1 MSRASA
7 PGAREGTILIV
18 DDVPINLAVLV
29 DHLESAGHRALVAQ
43 DAEVAL
49 KRASLMKPDLIL
61 LDVVMPG
68 IDGFETCRRLKAAE
82 STRDIPVIFMTC
94 LGEAADKLVGFKAG
108 GVDYITKPFEIE
120 EVLARIKTHLSLRE
134 AQKELE
140 AKNAQLERAHQELEQ
155 RVRARTAELAS
166 SNAALEAEN
175 AERRRAED
183 ALRESQHLLQA
194 IVDNSPTLIYVKDL
208 EGRYLMVNRR
218 YEELFHVIARS
229 LIGKTDYDVFSAER
243 ADAFRAFDQQ
253 VAAAGRPL
261 EREEIAPQDDG
272 LHTYIAIKCPL
283 LDESGRTY
291 AVCGIS
297 TDISERKRAEA
308 EREVLLAREQAAR
321 VELERIGRLKDEFL
335 AMLSH
340 ELRTPLTAILGWS
353 QLLLT
358 RHPLTEM
365 VRRGLETIER
375 NARTQSKLIDDLLD
389 MSRIITGGLSLD
401 VEVVDL
407 AEMLETMLESAEPE
421 AKTKG
426 ILLELSVE
434 PIGGRVMGD
443 PNRLQQIVWN
453 LLSNS
458 MKFTPQ
464 GGQVKVSLRREGSYA
479 HLAVSD
485 TGIGIDP
492 EFLPYVFEQFRQAD
506 ASTTREH
513 GGLGLGLSIVQHLVE
528 LHGGT
533 VEAASAGKDQG
544 ASITVKLPL
553 EVKHA
558 EALAGEQPPSMPQ
571 RRPLWCR
578 GGELLDLKGVR
589 VLVVDDEPD
598 TRELLLRILA
608 ECHAE
613 VRTAGSVVEALAE
626 LDRDQPMVLVSD
638 IGMPQEG
645 GYELIQKVRQLPQER
660 GGSVPAL
667 ALTAFARAEDRTR
680 ALMAGYQMHLAKPVK
695 PSDLVAHVASL
706 AGRNHS
712 GGEMSPES
720 HVRSA

>member
-7 PGAREGTILIV
+7 PGAREATILIV
-18 DDVPINLAVLV
+18 DDMPINLAVLV
-29 DHLESAGHRALVAQ
+29 DHLESAGHQALVAQ
-43 DAEVAL
+43 DAEDAL

-94 LGEAADKLVGFKAG
+94 LGEAANKLEGFEAG
-108 GVDYITKPFEIE
+108 GVDYITKPFEID
-120 EVLARIKTHLSLRE
+120 EVLARIKTHLCLRE

-140 AKNAQLERAHQELEQ
+140 AKNAQLQRAHQELEQ

-166 SNAALEAEN
+166 SNTALEAEN

-183 ALRESQHLLQA
+183 ALRESKHLLQA
-194 IVDNSPTLIYVKDL
+194 IVDNSTAVIYVKDL

-218 YEELFHVIARS
+218 AEELFHGTVRS
-229 LIGKTDYDVFSAER
+229 LVGKTDYDLFPLEY
-243 ADAFRAFDQQ
+243 ADALRAFDQQ
-253 VAAAGRPL
+253 VMAAGRPL
-261 EREEIAPQDDG
+261 ETEERVPQDDG
-272 LHTYIAIKCPL
+272 LHTYIAIKGPL
-283 LDESGRTY
+283 FDETGRPY
-291 AVCGIS
+291 AICGVS
-297 TDISERKRAEA
+297 TDITERTRTEA
-308 EREVLLAREQAAR
+308 ERERLLSREQAAR
-321 VELERIGRLKDEFL
+321 AELERTGRLKDEFL
-335 AMLSH
+335 ALLSH

-358 RHPLTEM
+358 RGPSDEFL
-365 VRRGLETIER
+365 RRGLGTIER
-375 NARTQSKLIDDLLD
+375 NARTQAKLIDDLLD
-389 MSRIITGGLSLD
+389 MSRIISGRLSL
-401 VEVVDL
+401 ELEAVDL
-407 AEMLETMLESAEPE
+407 AEMLETMLESAEPA

-426 ILLELSVE
+426 IRLELSVASAGE
-434 PIGGRVMGD
+434 KVLGD

-464 GGQVKVSLRREGSYA
+464 GGQVKVSLRREDSYA
-479 HLAVSD
+479 HLAVVD

-533 VEAASAGKDQG
+533 VVAKSSGKNQG
-544 ASITVKLPL
+544 ASFTVKLPL
-553 EVKHA
+553 EVKH
-558 EALAGEQPPSMPQ
+558 EGVAGERPPPSTPP
-571 RRPLWCR
+571 RRPLLHR
-578 GGELLDLKGVR
+578 SGELLNLTGVR

-598 TRELLLRILA
+598 TREMLLRILA

-613 VRTAGSVVEALAE
+613 VRTASSVVEALAE
-626 LDRDQPMVLVSD
+626 LDRDQPTVLVSD
-638 IGMPQEG
+638 IGMPKEG

-667 ALTAFARAEDRTR
+667 ALTAFARAEDRAR
-680 ALMAGYQMHLAKPVK
+680 ALLAGYQMHLAKPVK
-695 PSDLVAHVASL
+695 PSELVAHVASL
-706 AGRNHS
+706 AGRNHAW
-712 GGEMSPES
+712 GEMSPEGRA
-720 HVRSA
+720 RSV

>member
-7 PGAREGTILIV
+7 PGAREATILIV
-18 DDVPINLAVLV
+18 DDMPINLAVLV
-29 DHLESAGHRALVAQ
+29 DHLESAGHQALVAQ
-43 DAEVAL
+43 DAEDAL

-94 LGEAADKLVGFKAG
+94 LGEAANKLEGFEAG
-108 GVDYITKPFEIE
+108 GVDYITKPFEID
-120 EVLARIKTHLSLRE
+120 EVLARIKTHLCLRE

-140 AKNAQLERAHQELEQ
+140 AKNAQLQRAHQELEQ

-166 SNAALEAEN
+166 SNTALEAEN

-183 ALRESQHLLQA
+183 ALRESKHLLQA
-194 IVDNSPTLIYVKDL
+194 IVDNSTAVIYVKDL

-218 YEELFHVIARS
+218 AEELFHGTVRS
-229 LIGKTDYDVFSAER
+229 LVGKTDYDLFPLEY
-243 ADAFRAFDQQ
+243 ADALRAFDQQ
-253 VAAAGRPL
+253 VMAAGRPL
-261 EREEIAPQDDG
+261 ETEERVPQDDG
-272 LHTYIAIKCPL
+272 LHTYIAIKGPL
-283 LDESGRTY
+283 FDETGRPY
-291 AVCGIS
+291 AICGVS
-297 TDISERKRAEA
+297 TDITERTRTEA
-308 EREVLLAREQAAR
+308 ERERLLSREQAAR
-321 VELERIGRLKDEFL
+321 AELERTGRLKDEFL
-335 AMLSH
+335 ALLSH

-358 RHPLTEM
+358 RGPSDEFL
-365 VRRGLETIER
+365 RRGLGTIER
-375 NARTQSKLIDDLLD
+375 NARTQAKLIDDLLD
-389 MSRIITGGLSLD
+389 MSRIISGRLSL
-401 VEVVDL
+401 ELEAVDL
-407 AEMLETMLESAEPE
+407 AEMLETMLESAEPA

-426 ILLELSVE
+426 IRLELSVASAGE
-434 PIGGRVMGD
+434 KVLGD

-464 GGQVKVSLRREGSYA
+464 GGQVKVSLRREDSYA
-479 HLAVSD
+479 HLAVVD

-492 EFLPYVFEQFRQAD
+492 DFLPYVFEQFRQAD

-533 VEAASAGKDQG
+533 VVAKSSGKNQG
-544 ASITVKLPL
+544 ASFTVKLPL
-553 EVKHA
+553 EVKH
-558 EALAGEQPPSMPQ
+558 EGVAGERPPPLTPP
-571 RRPLWCR
+571 RRPLLHR
-578 GGELLDLKGVR
+578 SGELLNLTGVR

-598 TRELLLRILA
+598 TREMLLRILA

-626 LDRDQPMVLVSD
+626 LDRDQPTVLVSD
-638 IGMPQEG
+638 IGMPKEG

-667 ALTAFARAEDRTR
+667 ALTAFARAEDRAR
-680 ALMAGYQMHLAKPVK
+680 ALLAGYQMHLAKPVK
-695 PSDLVAHVASL
+695 PSELVAHVASL
-706 AGRNHS
+706 AGRNHAW
-712 GGEMSPES
+712 GEMSPEGRA
-720 HVRSA
+720 RSV

>member
-7 PGAREGTILIV
+7 PGVREGTILIV
-18 DDVPINLAVLV
+18 DDMPINLAVLV

-43 DAEVAL
+43 DAEDAL
-49 KRASLMKPDLIL
+49 KRAHLMKPDLIL

-94 LGEAADKLVGFKAG
+94 LGEAANKLEGFEAG

-120 EVLARIKTHLSLRE
+120 EVLARIKTHLTLRE
-134 AQKELE
+134 ATKELE
-140 AKNAQLERAHQELEQ
+140 AKNAQLQRAQQELEQ
-155 RVRARTAELAS
+155 RVRERTAELAS

-175 AERRRAED
+175 AERRRAEE
-183 ALRESQHLLQA
+183 ALRGSQHLLQA
-194 IVDNSPTLIYVKDL
+194 IVDNSTAVIYVKDL
-208 EGRYLMVNRR
+208 EGRYLMANRR
-218 YEELFHVIARS
+218 HEELYHVSARS
-229 LIGKTDYDVFSAER
+229 IIGKTDYDLFPAEH
-243 ADAFRAFDQQ
+243 ADAFRASDQQ
-253 VAAAGRPL
+253 VAAAGKPL
-261 EREEIAPQDDG
+261 EKEEIVPLDDE
-272 LHTYIAIKCPL
+272 LHTYISIKCPL
-283 LDESGRTY
+283 FDESGRVY
-291 AVCGIS
+291 AVCGVS
-297 TDISERKRAEA
+297 TDITERTRTEA
-308 EREVLLAREQAAR
+308 ERERLLAREQVAR
-321 VELERIGRLKDEFL
+321 AELERTGRLKDEFL
-335 AMLSH
+335 ALLSH

-358 RHPLTEM
+358 RGPSDEIQ
-365 VRRGLETIER
+365 RRGLGTIER
-375 NARTQSKLIDDLLD
+375 NARTQAKLIDDLLD
-389 MSRIITGGLSLD
+389 MSRIISGRLSLE

-407 AEMLETMLESAEPE
+407 AEMLETMLASAEPT

-426 ILLELSVE
+426 IRLELSVASAGE
-434 PIGGRVMGD
+434 RVMGD

-458 MKFTPQ
+458 MKFTPR
-464 GGQVKVSLRREGSYA
+464 GGQVSVSLRREGSYA

-492 EFLPYVFEQFRQAD
+492 DFLPYVFEQFRQAD
-506 ASTTREH
+506 ASATREH

-533 VEAASAGKDQG
+533 VEAASPGKDQG
-544 ASITVKLPL
+544 ASFTVRLPL
-553 EVKHA
+553 EAKHA
-558 EALAGEQPPSMPQ
+558 EVWAEERAPSTPP
-571 RRPLWCR
+571 RRPVWHR
-578 GGELLDLKGVR
+578 GGDLLNLTGVR

-626 LDRDQPMVLVSD
+626 LDRDQPTVLVSD

-645 GYELIQKVRQLPQER
+645 GYELIQKVRQLPHER

-680 ALMAGYQMHLAKPVK
+680 ALLAGYQMHLAKPVK
-695 PSDLVAHVASL
+695 PSELVAHVASL
-706 AGRNHS
+706 AGRTHARV
-712 GGEMSPES
+712 ETSPDGR
-720 HVRSA
+720 VRPV

>member
-1 MSRASA
+1 MSRAPA

-18 DDVPINLAVLV
+18 DDMPINLAVLV
-29 DHLESAGHRALVAQ
+29 DHLESAGHQALVAQ
-43 DAEVAL
+43 DAEDAL

-94 LGEAADKLVGFKAG
+94 LGEAANKLVGFEAG
-108 GVDYITKPFEIE
+108 GVDYITKPFEID

-134 AQKELE
+134 VQKELE
-140 AKNAQLERAHQELEQ
+140 AKNAQLQRAHQDLEQ
-155 RVRARTAELAS
+155 RVRERTAELAS
-166 SNAALEAEN
+166 SNAALKAEN

-183 ALRESQHLLQA
+183 ALRESRHLLQA
-194 IVDNSPTLIYVKDL
+194 IADNSTTVIYVKDL
-208 EGRYLMVNRR
+208 EGRYLMVNHRF
-218 YEELFHVIARS
+218 EELFHVTARS
-229 LIGKTDYDVFSAER
+229 LMGKTDYDLFSVEH
-243 ADAFRAFDQQ
+243 ADAFRAFDLQ

-261 EREEIAPQDDG
+261 EKEETVPQDDG
-272 LHTYIAIKCPL
+272 LHTYISIKCPL
-283 LDESGRTY
+283 FDESGRAY
-291 AVCGIS
+291 AVCGVS
-297 TDISERKRAEA
+297 TDISERTRAEA
-308 EREVLLAREQAAR
+308 ERERLLSREQAAR
-321 VELERIGRLKDEFL
+321 AELERTGRLKDEFL
-335 AMLSH
+335 ALLSH

-358 RHPLTEM
+358 RGPSDEFL
-365 VRRGLETIER
+365 RRGLGTIER
-375 NARTQSKLIDDLLD
+375 NARTQAKLIDDLLD
-389 MSRIITGGLSLD
+389 MSRIISGRLSL
-401 VEVVDL
+401 EMEAVDL
-407 AEMLETMLESAEPE
+407 AEMLETMLESAEPA

-426 ILLELSVE
+426 IRLELSIATAGEQVL
-434 PIGGRVMGD
+434 GD

-458 MKFTPQ
+458 MKFTPK
-464 GGQVKVSLRREGSYA
+464 GGQVKVSLRREGAFA
-479 HLAVSD
+479 HLAVTD

-492 EFLPYVFEQFRQAD
+492 GFLPYVFEQFRQAD

-513 GGLGLGLSIVQHLVE
+513 GGLGLGLSIVHHLVE

-533 VEAASAGKDQG
+533 VEAQSAGKDQG
-544 ASITVKLPL
+544 ASFTVKLPL
-553 EVKHA
+553 GAKHVDV
-558 EALAGEQPPSMPQ
+558 LAGERPSPIPQ
-571 RRPLWCR
+571 RRPSWHR
-578 GGELLDLKGVR
+578 GGGLLNLTGVR

-598 TRELLLRILA
+598 TRELLLRILV

-626 LDRDQPMVLVSD
+626 LARDQPTVLVSD

-660 GGSVPAL
+660 GGRVPAL

-680 ALMAGYQMHLAKPVK
+680 ALLAGYQMHLAKPVK
-695 PSDLVAHVASL
+695 PSELVAHVASL
-706 AGRNHS
+706 AGRNH
-712 GGEMSPES
+712 GGSEVSPDGRA
-720 HVRSA
+720 RSV

>member
-1 MSRASA
+1 MSRVAA
-7 PGAREGTILIV
+7 PSAREGTILIV
-18 DDVPINLAVLV
+18 DDTPINLAVLV
-29 DHLESAGHRALVAQ
+29 DHLESVGHRALVAEN
-43 DAEVAL
+43 AEEAL
-49 KRASLMKPDLIL
+49 KRASPMQPDLIL

-94 LGEAADKLVGFKAG
+94 LGEAADKLVGFEAG

-140 AKNAQLERAHQELEQ
+140 AKNAQLQRAHQELEQ
-155 RVRARTAELAS
+155 RVRERTAELAS

-194 IVDNSPTLIYVKDL
+194 IVDNSTTVIYVKDL
-208 EGRYLMVNRR
+208 EGRFLMVNRR
-218 YEELFHVIARS
+218 YEELFHLTSRS
-229 LIGKTDYDVFSAER
+229 LIGKTDYDLFPVER
-243 ADAFRAFDQQ
+243 ADAFRAFDQR

-261 EREEIAPQDDG
+261 EMEEIVPQDDG
-272 LHTYIAIKCPL
+272 LHTYISIKCPL
-283 LDESGRTY
+283 LDESGRSY

-297 TDISERKRAEA
+297 TDISERKRTEA
-308 EREVLLAREQAAR
+308 EREMLLSREQAAR
-321 VELERIGRLKDEFL
+321 VELERTGRLKDEFL
-335 AMLSH
+335 ALLSH

-353 QLLLT
+353 QLLVT
-358 RHPLTEM
+358 RGPSDEIL
-365 VRRGLETIER
+365 RRGLVTIER

-389 MSRIITGGLSLD
+389 MSRIISGRLSLD

-407 AEMLETMLESAEPE
+407 AEMLEMMLESAEPA

-426 ILLELSVE
+426 IRLELSVE
-434 PIGGRVMGD
+434 SAGEQVMGD
-443 PNRLQQIVWN
+443 SNRLQQIVWN

-528 LHGGT
+528 LQGGT

-544 ASITVKLPL
+544 ASFTVKLPL
-553 EVKHA
+553 EAKHA
-558 EALAGEQPPSMPQ
+558 EALAGEQPPSMP
-571 RRPLWCR
+571 
-578 GGELLDLKGVR
+578 
-589 VLVVDDEPD
+589 
-598 TRELLLRILA
+598 
-608 ECHAE
+608 
-613 VRTAGSVVEALAE
+613 
-626 LDRDQPMVLVSD
+626 
-638 IGMPQEG
+638 
-645 GYELIQKVRQLPQER
+645 
-660 GGSVPAL
+660 
-667 ALTAFARAEDRTR
+667 
-680 ALMAGYQMHLAKPVK
+680 
-695 PSDLVAHVASL
+695 
-706 AGRNHS
+706 
-712 GGEMSPES
+712 
-720 HVRSA
+720 